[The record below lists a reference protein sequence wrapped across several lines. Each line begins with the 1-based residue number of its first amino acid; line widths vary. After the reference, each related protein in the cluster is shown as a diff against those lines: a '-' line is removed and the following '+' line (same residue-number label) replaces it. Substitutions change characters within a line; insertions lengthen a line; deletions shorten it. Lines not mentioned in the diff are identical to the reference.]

1 MPHDDRPRMQP
12 QPVCDFD
19 KVFEAISSQ
28 PQKKITKLKTTG
40 DVNFIAEAKTSPDVG
55 QFILLPHSNRIY
67 PCCWGNTNNHMGKE
81 GQRIGQYARPI
92 DEWCQKI
99 LK

>member
-28 PQKKITKLKTTG
+28 PQKKVTELKTTG
-40 DVNFIAEAKTSPDVG
+40 GLNFIAEAVTSPNVG
-55 QFILLPHSNRIY
+55 QFILLTHGNRIY

-99 LK
+99 